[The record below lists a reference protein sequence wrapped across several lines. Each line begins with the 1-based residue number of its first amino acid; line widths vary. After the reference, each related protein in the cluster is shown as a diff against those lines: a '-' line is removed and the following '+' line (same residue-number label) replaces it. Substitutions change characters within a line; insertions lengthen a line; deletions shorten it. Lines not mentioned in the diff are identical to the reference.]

1 MPNRIIKE
9 SICRSDSIDSLS
21 WFEEV
26 LFYRLIVVCD
36 DYGRF
41 DGRAA
46 IIKGSCFPLKDVT
59 VKQINDSL
67 NKLVSVGLVRVYET
81 QGRPY
86 LQMSTWG
93 KHQQIRATKSKF
105 PSPDEISSNVISVD
119 INKNQPIE
127 TDSNNNPL
135 ISTDCNCPRNRESI
149 NENRESNTM
158 CKADALALFEDLWK
172 LYPSKKGKGQVS
184 LAAKQRLLK
193 VGREEMARAIG
204 RYVTDLEKDKE
215 WRRPQNG
222 STFFNSGYVDYLDE
236 NYESG
241 SPQGNDLSELAHSKP
256 EPGSEQTREP
266 VESDGVQLDE
276 EGWVDFSSMSDD
288 EFEEY
293 LKKRGGSD
301 V

>member
-67 NKLVSVGLVRVYET
+67 NKLVSVGLVRVYEA

-86 LQMSTWG
+86 LQMSTWE

-105 PSPDEISSNVISVD
+105 PPPDEVC
-119 INKNQPIE
+119 
-127 TDSNNNPL
+127 NNL
-135 ISTDCNCPRNRESI
+135 ISTDINKIQLKKTESNGNQLISEDCNCLRNRESI
-149 NENRESNTM
+149 IDKRESNTM
-158 CKADALALFEDLWK
+158 CKADALALFENLWK

-193 VGREEMARAIG
+193 VGHEEMVRAIS
-204 RYVTDLEKDKE
+204 RYMADLEKDKE

-241 SPQGNDLSELAHSKP
+241 SPQGNDLSEFSHSEP
-256 EPGSEQTREP
+256 EPEQNPEP
-266 VESDGVQLDE
+266 VESDDAQLDE

-293 LKKRGGSD
+293 MKKRGRSD

>member
-67 NKLVSVGLVRVYET
+67 NKLVSVGLVRVYEA

-105 PSPDEISSNVISVD
+105 PSPDEACNYMISTD
-119 INKNQPIE
+119 INKNQLNE
-127 TDSNNNPL
+127 MESNRNQL
-135 ISTDCNCPRNRESI
+135 ISDDCNCPRNRESI
-149 NENRESNTM
+149 NENREKNTM

-193 VGREEMARAIG
+193 VGHEEMVRAID
-204 RYVTDLEKDKE
+204 RYMMDLEKDKE
-215 WRRPQNG
+215 WRKPQNG

-241 SPQGNDLSELAHSKP
+241 DPKDNDLPELMHSVP
-256 EPGSEQTREP
+256 EQNRESA
-266 VESDGVQLDE
+266 ESDDVQLDE

-288 EFEEY
+288 EFEKY
-293 LKKRGGSD
+293 LKKRGGTD